1 MKKISFLIIAVTTIA
16 SAQLRVGVDVSRKM
30 KVTPSFPAEMKA
42 LALVEGINLPGT
54 ETMTAEGLGF
64 TVGYDFMLASL
75 VGVGAELNI
84 ASESDDEDGGPSNQI
99 FAYSIVKLPFGVPFA
114 RGVVRVGI
122 AKSFEE
128 GIDPGLGYGFG
139 LRIKPPL
146 FPIGAE
152 ASYNIYNYS
161 QEEKDA
167 ELGTMKFDL
176 KQSYMNLSLTYS
188 F

>member
-114 RGVVRVGI
+114 RGVVRIGI

-128 GIDPGLGYGFG
+128 GIEPGLGYGFG

>member
-114 RGVVRVGI
+114 RGVVRIGI

-161 QEEKDA
+161 QEEKDP
-167 ELGTMKFDL
+167 ELGTMKYDL

>member
-1 MKKISFLIIAVTTIA
+1 MKKISFLIITVTTIA

-114 RGVVRVGI
+114 RGVVRIGI

>member
-99 FAYSIVKLPFGVPFA
+99 FAYSIVKLPFGVSFA
-114 RGVVRVGI
+114 RGVVRIGI

-161 QEEKDA
+161 QEEKDS
-167 ELGTMKFDL
+167 ELGTMKYDL

>member
-1 MKKISFLIIAVTTIA
+1 MKKISFLIIAITTIA

-114 RGVVRVGI
+114 RGVVRIGI

-176 KQSYMNLSLTYS
+176 KQSYMKISLTYS
-188 F
+188 Y

>member
-30 KVTPSFPAEMKA
+30 KVTPSYPAEMKA
-42 LALVEGINLPGT
+42 LALVEGIDLPGT

-64 TVGYDFMLASL
+64 SVGYDFILASL

-161 QEEKDA
+161 QEEKDP
-167 ELGTMKFDL
+167 ELGTMKYDL

>member
-30 KVTPSFPAEMKA
+30 KVTPSFPAEVKA
-42 LALVEGINLPGT
+42 LFLSMGEEVPGS

-64 TVGYDFMLASL
+64 SVGYDFMLASL

-161 QEEKDA
+161 QEEKDP
-167 ELGTMKFDL
+167 ELGTMKYDL

>member
-1 MKKISFLIIAVTTIA
+1 MKKISFLLIVATTIA

-30 KVTPSFPAEMKA
+30 KVTPSYPAEMKA

-64 TVGYDFMLASL
+64 SVGYDFMLASL

-84 ASESDDEDGGPSNQI
+84 AAESDDEDGGPSNQI

-114 RGVVRVGI
+114 RGVIRVGI

-139 LRIKPPL
+139 LRTKPPL

-152 ASYNIYNYS
+152 ASYNIYYYS
-161 QEEKDA
+161 QEEKDPD
-167 ELGTMKFDL
+167 LGTMKFDL

>member
-122 AKSFEE
+122 AKSYEE

>member
-30 KVTPSFPAEMKA
+30 KVTPSYPAEMKA
-42 LALVEGINLPGT
+42 LALVEGIDLPGT
-54 ETMTAEGLGF
+54 ETMTAEGLAF
-64 TVGYDFMLASL
+64 SVGYDFMLASL

-84 ASESDDEDGGPSNQI
+84 AAESDDEDGGPSNQI

-161 QEEKDA
+161 QEEKDP
-167 ELGTMKFDL
+167 ELGTMKYDL

>member
-114 RGVVRVGI
+114 RGVVRIGI

-161 QEEKDA
+161 QEEKDPD
-167 ELGTMKFDL
+167 LGTMKFDL

>member
-30 KVTPSFPAEMKA
+30 KVTPSFPAEVKA
-42 LALVEGINLPGT
+42 LFLSMGEELPGS

-64 TVGYDFMLASL
+64 SVGYDFMLASL

-152 ASYNIYNYS
+152 ASSYNIYNYS
-161 QEEKDA
+161 QEEEE
-167 ELGTMKFDL
+167 ELGTMKYDL

>member
-30 KVTPSFPAEMKA
+30 KVTPSFPAEIKS

-114 RGVVRVGI
+114 RGVVRIGI

>member
-122 AKSFEE
+122 TKSFEE

-161 QEEKDA
+161 QEEKDPD
-167 ELGTMKFDL
+167 LGTMKFDL

>member
-1 MKKISFLIIAVTTIA
+1 
-16 SAQLRVGVDVSRKM
+16 
-30 KVTPSFPAEMKA
+30 
-42 LALVEGINLPGT
+42 
-54 ETMTAEGLGF
+54 
-64 TVGYDFMLASL
+64 MLASL

-84 ASESDDEDGGPSNQI
+84 AAESDDEDGGPSNQI

-161 QEEKDA
+161 QEEKDP
-167 ELGTMKFDL
+167 ELGTMKYDL

>member
-1 MKKISFLIIAVTTIA
+1 MKKISFLLIAVTTIV

-30 KVTPSFPAEMKA
+30 KVTPAYPAEMKA
-42 LALVEGINLPGT
+42 LALVEGIDLPGT

-64 TVGYDFMLASL
+64 SVGYDFMLASL

-114 RGVVRVGI
+114 RGVIRVGI

-161 QEEKDA
+161 QEEKDP

>member
-122 AKSFEE
+122 TKSFEE

>member
-30 KVTPSFPAEMKA
+30 KVTPSYPAEMKA

-114 RGVVRVGI
+114 RGVVRIGI

>member
-1 MKKISFLIIAVTTIA
+1 MKKISLLIIAVTTIA

-30 KVTPSFPAEMKA
+30 KVTPSYPAEMKA
-42 LALVEGINLPGT
+42 LALVEGIDLPGT

-114 RGVVRVGI
+114 RGVVRIGI

>member
-30 KVTPSFPAEMKA
+30 KVTPSYPAVMKA
-42 LALVEGINLPGT
+42 LALVEGIDLPGT

-64 TVGYDFMLASL
+64 SVGYDFMLASL

-161 QEEKDA
+161 QEEKDP
-167 ELGTMKFDL
+167 ELGTMKYDL

>member
-30 KVTPSFPAEMKA
+30 KVTPSFPAEMKD

-114 RGVVRVGI
+114 RGVVRIGI

>member
-1 MKKISFLIIAVTTIA
+1 MKKISFLLIAVTTIA

-30 KVTPSFPAEMKA
+30 KVTPSWPAEMKA
-42 LALVEGINLPGT
+42 LALVEEIDLPGT

-64 TVGYDFMLASL
+64 SVGYDFMLASL

-84 ASESDDEDGGPSNQI
+84 AAESDDEDGGPSNQI

-161 QEEKDA
+161 QEEKDP
-167 ELGTMKFDL
+167 ELGTMKYDL

>member
-42 LALVEGINLPGT
+42 LALVEGIDLPGT

-114 RGVVRVGI
+114 RGVVRIGI

>member
-1 MKKISFLIIAVTTIA
+1 MKKISFLLIAVTTIA

-30 KVTPSFPAEMKA
+30 KVTPSWPAEMKA
-42 LALVEGINLPGT
+42 LALVEGIDLPGT

-64 TVGYDFMLASL
+64 SVGYDFMLASL

-161 QEEKDA
+161 QEEKDPD
-167 ELGTMKFDL
+167 LGTMKFDL

>member
-30 KVTPSFPAEMKA
+30 KVTPSYPAEMKA
-42 LALVEGINLPGT
+42 LALVEGIDLPGT

-64 TVGYDFMLASL
+64 SVGYDFMLASL

-99 FAYSIVKLPFGVPFA
+99 FAYSIIKLPFGVPFA
-114 RGVVRVGI
+114 RGVIRVGI

-161 QEEKDA
+161 QEEEDPDF
-167 ELGTMKFDL
+167 GTMKFDL
-176 KQSYMNLSLTYS
+176 KQAYMNLSLTYS

>member
-30 KVTPSFPAEMKA
+30 KVTPSWPAEMKA
-42 LALVEGINLPGT
+42 LALVEGIDQPGT

-64 TVGYDFMLASL
+64 SVGYDFMLASL

-114 RGVVRVGI
+114 GSENWDGCIVKPEQECADPKPSAWTKSEVNTVVTDN
-122 AKSFEE
+122 F
-128 GIDPGLGYGFG
+128 
-139 LRIKPPL
+139 
-146 FPIGAE
+146 
-152 ASYNIYNYS
+152 
-161 QEEKDA
+161 
-167 ELGTMKFDL
+167 
-176 KQSYMNLSLTYS
+176 
-188 F
+188 

>member
-1 MKKISFLIIAVTTIA
+1 MKKISLLIIAVTTIA

-114 RGVVRVGI
+114 RGVVRIGI

>member
-1 MKKISFLIIAVTTIA
+1 MKKISFLLIAVTTIA

-30 KVTPSFPAEMKA
+30 KVTPSYPAEMKA
-42 LALVEGINLPGT
+42 LALVEGIDLPGT

-64 TVGYDFMLASL
+64 SVGYDFMLASL

-84 ASESDDEDGGPSNQI
+84 AAESDDEDGGPSNQI

-161 QEEKDA
+161 QEEKDP
-167 ELGTMKFDL
+167 ELGTMKYDL

>member
-1 MKKISFLIIAVTTIA
+1 MKKISFLIIALTTIA

-114 RGVVRVGI
+114 RGVVRIGI

>member
-1 MKKISFLIIAVTTIA
+1 MKKISFLLIVATTIA

-114 RGVVRVGI
+114 RGVVRIGI

-161 QEEKDA
+161 QEEKDPD
-167 ELGTMKFDL
+167 LGTMKFDL

>member
-64 TVGYDFMLASL
+64 SVGYDFMLASL

-114 RGVVRVGI
+114 RGVVRIGI

>member
-1 MKKISFLIIAVTTIA
+1 MKKISFLLIAITTIV
-16 SAQLRVGVDVSRKM
+16 SAQLRVGVDVTRKM
-30 KVTPSFPAEMKA
+30 KVTPSFPAEVKA
-42 LALVEGINLPGT
+42 LFLSMGEELPGS
-54 ETMTAEGLGF
+54 EKMTAEGLGF
-64 TVGYDFMLASL
+64 SVGYDFMLASL

-114 RGVVRVGI
+114 RGVIRVGI

-161 QEEKDA
+161 QEEKDP

>member
-30 KVTPSFPAEMKA
+30 KVTPSYPAEMKA
-42 LALVEGINLPGT
+42 LALVEGIDLPGT

-64 TVGYDFMLASL
+64 SVGYDFMLASL

-114 RGVVRVGI
+114 RGVVRIGI

>member
-1 MKKISFLIIAVTTIA
+1 MKKISFLLIAVTTIA

-30 KVTPSFPAEMKA
+30 KVTPSWPAEMKA

-114 RGVVRVGI
+114 RGVIRVGI

>member
-114 RGVVRVGI
+114 RGVVRIGI

>member
-114 RGVVRVGI
+114 RGVVRIGI

-167 ELGTMKFDL
+167 ELGTMKFAL